1 MSYLLESLGRGLL
14 GQLVDAFERRLE
26 GSADDDPDELAARL
40 RYATTSADL
49 ALRTGAAYLRHSR
62 LTDARRAFEHA
73 RSIPAARQNAT
84 LGLACVQ
91 EELGRSSEV
100 LRMLESVRALEPDDA
115 AIAFAIALCHERGG
129 RQDEAREGYLRSVE
143 LCPRLRNGHERL
155 GAIAVRERD
164 WLAAEMHYSR
174 LAKLDPSDL
183 DVLLTLGT
191 LELHAGRAVSAI
203 ETFHRALLVEPE
215 TTGEALEG
223 IEELTTDGKLA
234 TAIGALEK
242 LVAKYPG
249 VSEFH
254 VHLGDLYVKSG
265 EDERAAQQYRTAL
278 EIHPTFLEAT
288 VKLGTQHLRTGQFHD
303 AARTFNRAAEL
314 NDRLLLAFI
323 GLGLAQHDAGRPA
336 DASATFDLAAG
347 LAPNSTLLVSETA
360 RLHLRSGLGRLRD
373 AQGCAPAE
381 HDQADPSAAPESDG
395 LLADAIRRNERLIN
409 ENPVRADLHYRH
421 ALLLRHLGDSRRSS
435 GALRRAVA
443 LAPSFSKAHVQLGVA
458 LREAGRRTESLEAFR
473 AALTLRADDVEQ
485 HYQLAL
491 LFASRSQ
498 FDLAVERIEQAAD
511 NESEI
516 GAIQNNLALALQ
528 NIAMVD
534 RVAASWNALAELCP
548 DRSILD
554 ASRFSGG

>member
-26 GSADDDPDELAARL
+26 GSAADDPDALAAQL

-62 LTDARRAFEHA
+62 LSDARRAFEHA
-73 RSIPAARQNAT
+73 RGIPAATRNAT

-91 EELGRSSEV
+91 EELGRSDEA
-100 LRMLESVRALEPDDA
+100 LRMLEAVRALEPDDA
-115 AIAFAIALCHERGG
+115 AIAFAIALCHERSG
-129 RQDEAREGYLRSVE
+129 RLDEAREAYLRSVE

-164 WLAAEMHYSR
+164 WVAAEMHYTR
-174 LAKLDPSDL
+174 LAKLDPADL

-191 LELHAGRAVSAI
+191 LELHAGRACKAI

-215 TTGEALEG
+215 ATGEALEG

-234 TAIGALEK
+234 SAIGALEK

-254 VHLGDLYVKSG
+254 VHLGDLYVKAG
-265 EDERAAQQYRTAL
+265 QDGQAAQQYRTAL

-303 AARTFNRAAEL
+303 AARIFNRAAEL
-314 NDRLLLAFI
+314 NDRLLLAFV
-323 GLGLAQHDAGRPA
+323 GLGLAQHDAGRTA
-336 DASATFDLAAG
+336 DSSATFDLAAG
-347 LAPNSTLLVSETA
+347 LAPNSTLLVSETT
-360 RLHLRSGLGRLRD
+360 RLHLRVGLGRAGD
-373 AQGCAPAE
+373 ATERAPADD
-381 HDQADPSAAPESDG
+381 DQGDLPAPETDG

-443 LAPSFSKAHVQLGVA
+443 LAPSFSKAQVQLGVA
-458 LREAGRRTESLEAFR
+458 LRESGRRKEALDAFR
-473 AALTLRADDVEQ
+473 AALTLRAEDVEL
-485 HYQLAL
+485 HYQLAM
-491 LFASRSQ
+491 LFASRGQ
-498 FDLAVERIEQAAD
+498 FDLAVERIEREASGQRD
-511 NESEI
+511 V

-548 DRSILD
+548 DRTILD
-554 ASRFSGG
+554 PSRFSGE